1 MWQELRD
8 YWLPLMLFGGV
19 LLIAML
25 LLCLVAAA
33 PHLLDAIAE
42 PHEIIKLFAAD
53 ATVRRSS
60 IAGAIG
66 LIVTAFVFFRPN
78 ASVLGRKSAARKSGS
93 DTMAGA

>member
-8 YWLPLMLFGGV
+8 YWLPLLLF
-19 LLIAML
+19 ASSS
-25 LLCLVAAA
+25 LVAVGLLVLVVVLPWVRDDLPFAH
-33 PHLLDAIAE
+33 PLLD
-42 PHEIIKLFAAD
+42 LFAED

-66 LIVTAFVFFRPN
+66 LLVTAFVFFRPN
-78 ASVLGRKSAARKSGS
+78 ASVLARKAAARKPPN

>member
-1 MWQELRD
+1 MLYEFRH
-8 YWLPLMLFGGV
+8 YWLPLTLFVSSLVAAV
-19 LLIAML
+19 LLIA
-25 LLCLVAAA
+25 LVVAMPFAVEWLPA
-33 PHLLDAIAE
+33 LPVLT
-42 PHEIIKLFAAD
+42 LFADD

-78 ASVLGRKSAARKSGS
+78 ASALVRKSKEPAG

>member
-1 MWQELRD
+1 MLQELRD
-8 YWLPLMLFGGV
+8 YWLPLLLFASTLLVAV
-19 LLIAML
+19 LLVL
-25 LLCLVAAA
+25 LVALM
-33 PHLLDAIAE
+33 PFAIE
-42 PHEIIKLFAAD
+42 YVPVPPFTLFAED

-78 ASVLGRKSAARKSGS
+78 AAVLARKTTSKKPPT

>member
-8 YWLPLMLFGGV
+8 YWLPLMLFASV
-19 LLIAML
+19 LLIAL
-25 LLCLVAAA
+25 LLLILVAAA
-33 PHLLDAIAE
+33 PYLLEVAD
-42 PHEIIKLFAAD
+42 PHDMIKLFAED
-53 ATVRRSS
+53 ATVRRAS

-78 ASVLGRKSAARKSGS
+78 ASVLARRSTARKSGS

>member
-19 LLIAML
+19 LLFAIL
-25 LLCLVAAA
+25 LLCVVAAA
-33 PHLLDAIAE
+33 PYLLDAIPDA
-42 PHEIIKLFAAD
+42 HEIIKLFAED
-53 ATVRRSS
+53 ATVRRTS

-78 ASVLGRKSAARKSGS
+78 TSVLGRKSSGRKPGN